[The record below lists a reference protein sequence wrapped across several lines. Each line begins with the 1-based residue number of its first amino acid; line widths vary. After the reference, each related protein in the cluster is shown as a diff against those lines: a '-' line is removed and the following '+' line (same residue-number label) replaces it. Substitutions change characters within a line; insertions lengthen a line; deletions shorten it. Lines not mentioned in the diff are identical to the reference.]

1 MTEVQEKRTSERK
14 LATIREIAEI
24 KQIEG
29 ADKICAYRV
38 DGWWVVDAISK
49 YQVGDKVVY
58 LEIDSWV
65 PTTIAPFLSGD
76 KEPKEYDGI
85 KGERLRTKRLKGQL
99 SQGLL
104 LPLEPTCEM
113 IESEL
118 FTGLDVTYPLGI
130 IKWERPET
138 NAQLAGSPKGNFPWF
153 LRKTDQERIQNLGRD
168 FERFKEDEEVFHV
181 TEKLDGSSMTVFIK
195 DGERGVC
202 SRNLEL
208 KYDPN
213 NAFWEAAEKQQIF
226 DKLLSLKVDN
236 IAVQGELVGE
246 GIQGNPYK
254 LKGRKFFVFDAFD
267 IDEQEYL
274 QFYEFGDIFDTVPF
288 MGDLCTWKDATIND
302 FLLLAEGISH
312 LADVPR
318 EGIVFVSTKN
328 PAVSFKVIS
337 NAWLL
342 KNKE

>member
-1 MTEVQEKRTSERK
+1 MSDRK

-24 KQIEG
+24 KPIEG
-29 ADKICAYRV
+29 ADMICAYRV
-38 DGWWVVDAISK
+38 DGWWVIDAIGK

-104 LPLEPTCEM
+104 LPLSVLPHSLGYSFFA
-113 IESEL
+113 SE
-118 FTGLDVTYPLGI
+118 GEDVTEWLGI
-130 IKWERPET
+130 TKWERPET
-138 NAQLAGSPKGNFPWF
+138 NAQLAGLTKGNFPWF

-168 FERFKEDEEVFHV
+168 FEHFKEDEEVFHV

-213 NAFWEAAEKQQIF
+213 NAFWEAAENQLIF
-226 DKLLSLKVDN
+226 ENMIYLKTDN
-236 IAVQGELVGE
+236 IALQGELVGE

-267 IDEQEYL
+267 IDKQEYID
-274 QFYEFGDIFDTVPF
+274 FSEFEPYFDTVPLIGAIN
-288 MGDLCTWKDATIND
+288 MGGLDVTTEFILKI
-302 FLLLAEGISH
+302 AEGKSQ

-318 EGIVFVSTKN
+318 EGLVFVSTKN
-328 PAVSFKVIS
+328 PAVSFKAIS